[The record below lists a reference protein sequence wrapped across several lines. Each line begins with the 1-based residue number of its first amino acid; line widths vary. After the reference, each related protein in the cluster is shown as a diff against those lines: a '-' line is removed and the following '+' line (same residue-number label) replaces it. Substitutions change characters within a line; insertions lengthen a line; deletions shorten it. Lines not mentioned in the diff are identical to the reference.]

1 MINELVEIWKEKK
14 HKSMRIVRRLYQILT
29 THPKVSKENV
39 EKMKVRTIKIKK
51 KPIEYL
57 RLISMSQTMAAVVWL
72 KSWNIFLHWFIEI
85 FYSFSNNS
93 FFFFEYLLENIILY
107 FCNFKICMMHL
118 FDQNMKFLLENGQN
132 I

>member
-51 KPIEYL
+51 KTHWIFTTHL
-57 RLISMSQTMAAVVWL
+57 NVSAVVWL